1 MDFSL
6 SLKNRKKRAQKMK
19 NDKKLA
25 KSTVKGI
32 ENMKMNTKQLHDSL
46 TKQIDGVQ
54 TMIASLDS
62 RERLLQR
69 MFERLDQK
77 VDDLIKERT
86 RDDTQQIE
94 AKGDLKWMAAT
105 IISIALFIVST
116 IINLVK

>member
-1 MDFSL
+1 
-6 SLKNRKKRAQKMK
+6 MK

-25 KSTVKGI
+25 NTTVKGI
-32 ENMKMNTKQLHDSL
+32 ENPKMSTKQLHDAL
-46 TKQIDGVQ
+46 MKQLDSMQ

-62 RERLLQR
+62 RERLLQK

-77 VDDLIKERT
+77 VDDLIKERA
-86 RDDTQQIE
+86 RDDTQQTE

-116 IINLVK
+116 IINAVK

>member
-25 KSTVKGI
+25 KNTVKGI

-54 TMIASLDS
+54 TMIVSLDS

-86 RDDTQQIE
+86 RDDTQQTE